1 MKTRRCLITAS
12 GLLITLTVGLI
23 SYASS
28 ALASDQ
34 PKQAPAA
41 ALLALT
47 PVLSICHRVTSTSRR
62 SIAMFLKRRRILISS
77 LDLDHTLK

>member
-41 ALLALT
+41 ALLPLT
-47 PVLSICHRVTSTSRR
+47 TPRGCPPAQSVDLSVGVPFRPVAETSP
-62 SIAMFLKRRRILISS
+62 
-77 LDLDHTLK
+77 